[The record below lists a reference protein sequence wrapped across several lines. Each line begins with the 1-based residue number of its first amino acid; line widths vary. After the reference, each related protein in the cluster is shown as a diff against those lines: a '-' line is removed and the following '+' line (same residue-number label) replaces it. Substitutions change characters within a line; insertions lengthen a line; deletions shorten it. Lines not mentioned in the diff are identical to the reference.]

1 MGSLPNTSKPLLLP
15 KFLQMNS
22 ICVFCGSGVGKRPV
36 YIQKAR
42 ALGTLIA
49 KSEMELVY
57 GGGNIGLM
65 REVADAAIE
74 AGGRVVGVMPKHI
87 VNKEIAHNGI
97 SKLHIVDSMH
107 ERKALMSQL
116 SDAVIAMPGGFG
128 TIDELFEILTWN
140 QLEIIN
146 KPAAIFNIDGYFDHL
161 ISFVKHAVE
170 EKFVRQEHHYNLI
183 VENDENTLLD
193 RLKSFSP
200 AKAEKWIDRLKMDLI

>member
-1 MGSLPNTSKPLLLP
+1 MK
-15 KFLQMNS
+15 S
-22 ICVFCGSGVGKRPV
+22 ICVFCGSSVGKRPV
-36 YIQKAR
+36 YIEKAR

-49 KSEMELVY
+49 TNNIELVY

-74 AGGRVVGVMPKHI
+74 AGGSVVGVMPKHI
-87 VNKEIAHNGI
+87 VNKEIAHTGI
-97 SKLHIVDSMH
+97 SKLHIVDTMH

-140 QLEIIN
+140 QLEIIS
-146 KPAAIFNIDGYFDHL
+146 KPSAIFNIDGYFDHL
-161 ISFVKHAVE
+161 INFVKHAVE

-183 VENDENTLLD
+183 VENDENILLN

>member
-1 MGSLPNTSKPLLLP
+1 MK
-15 KFLQMNS
+15 S
-22 ICVFCGSGVGKRPV
+22 ICVFCGSSVGSRQI
-36 YIQKAR
+36 YIEKAK

-49 KSEMELVY
+49 KSKIELVY

-74 AGGRVVGVMPKHI
+74 AGGSVVGVMPKHI
-87 VNKEIAHNGI
+87 VNKEIAHKGI
-97 SKLHIVDSMH
+97 TELHIVDTMH

-146 KPAAIFNIDGYFDHL
+146 KPTAIFNIDGYFDPL

-183 VENDENTLLD
+183 VENDENVLLD